1 MCKFSNPSE
10 LCNHSECHLHN
21 LSRDSQKST
30 AELIGDLSRLAEQ
43 QSIDLFKLIEMN
55 SKLSYD
61 LTKLEQLIK
70 SSPNP
75 RLMNQNSSEPQVNSL
90 NSFALLPSFPSPTT
104 PHDLF
109 IRSDF
114 PLPVP
119 IYKEKGFCMKLSIF
133 DENNI
138 KVPLTGSYL
147 FSLSLFTLDSPPK
160 LLKVNKSGKKILRGS
175 VDAYSDQT
183 GSICFENVVVNE
195 VSSHYPSNKFTL
207 SVACKNSSRFE
218 PLHFPNLLIKSR
230 KHQNRH

>member
-10 LCNHSECHLHN
+10 LCNHSECHLYN
-21 LSRDSQKST
+21 LSSDGQKSHT
-30 AELIGDLSRLAEQ
+30 ELIGDLSRLAEQ
-43 QSIDLFKLIEMN
+43 QSIDLCKLTEMN
-55 SKLSYD
+55 SKLSFD

-75 RLMNQNSSEPQVNSL
+75 RLTNKSSLELQVTSF
-90 NSFALLPSFPSPTT
+90 NSFPLLPWFPIPTI

-114 PLPVP
+114 ALPIP

-147 FSLSLFTLDSPPK
+147 FSLSLFTLDTPPK

-183 GSICFENVVVNE
+183 GSICFDNVVVNE
-195 VSSHYPSNKFTL
+195 VSSHYPNNKFTL
-207 SVACKNSSRFE
+207 SVACKNSTRFE
-218 PLHFPNLLIKSR
+218 PLFFPNLLIKSR